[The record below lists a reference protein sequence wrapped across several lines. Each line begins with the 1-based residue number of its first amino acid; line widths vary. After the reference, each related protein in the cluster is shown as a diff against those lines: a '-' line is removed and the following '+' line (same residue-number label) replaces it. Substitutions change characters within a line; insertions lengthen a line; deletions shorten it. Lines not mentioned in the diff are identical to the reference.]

1 VMLMLLISATEE
13 VANKKKRNSDAAS
26 FLI

>member
-1 VMLMLLISATEE
+1 MLMLLISATEE
-13 VANKKKRNSDAAS
+13 VAVKKKSNSDAAS